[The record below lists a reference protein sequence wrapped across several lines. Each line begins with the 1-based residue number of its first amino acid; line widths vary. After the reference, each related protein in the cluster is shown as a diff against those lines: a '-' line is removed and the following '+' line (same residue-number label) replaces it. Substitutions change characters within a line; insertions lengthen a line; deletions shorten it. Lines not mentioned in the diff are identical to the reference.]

1 MANRRKRPNPW
12 SKINGTGMRR
22 IVILAGIFGVLTFVI
37 LFCKLW
43 QLQVTQHD
51 WLENKAI
58 TQQTRE
64 VTSTA
69 HRGTIYD
76 ANGDILA
83 ISAAVQ
89 SAANSARPPRTDAEA
104 AAGSSAAG
112 STIRRCIRRFASRI
126 SLVATGAVRTIQS
139 FDPSSDTD
147 EAAKTIVH
155 RR

>member
-89 SAANSARPPRTDAEA
+89 NVILSPRD
-104 AAGSSAAG
+104 
-112 STIRRCIRRFASRI
+112 
-126 SLVATGAVRTIQS
+126 LVDNIESEV
-139 FDPSSDTD
+139 
-147 EAAKTIVH
+147 KTKD
-155 RR
+155 